1 MKKTIFGLI
10 VLLCMM
16 SCSIQGN
23 YYLREVTD
31 EQFSSIQKIKL
42 KLNQSGYICISDT
55 TISHFTYNIINRNTH
70 SSILMLEF
78 VEGDNTLKLY
88 DSVFLYKN
96 RLFLEDVNHNNY
108 YFVKIP
114 PLTLKSPII
123 PQSKI
128 SPVCHGITRQGNGNE
143 NE

>member
-1 MKKTIFGLI
+1 
-10 VLLCMM
+10 
-16 SCSIQGN
+16 
-23 YYLREVTD
+23 
-31 EQFSSIQKIKL
+31 
-42 KLNQSGYICISDT
+42 
-55 TISHFTYNIINRNTH
+55 
-70 SSILMLEF
+70 MLEF

-88 DSVFLYKN
+88 DSVFWYKN

-123 PQSKI
+123 PQSQI